1 MSQLSSPI
9 YMYYLRNPFKIFIY
23 NIAKYIVVLNCQ
35 MFIKKKKYTISLPR
49 QFFVLILK
57 NIYIL
62 VLFIIC
68 ISFSLNVIFL

>member
-35 MFIKKKKYTISLPR
+35 MFIKKKNYTISLPR
-49 QFFVLILK
+49 QIFF
-57 NIYIL
+57 
-62 VLFIIC
+62 
-68 ISFSLNVIFL
+68 

>member
-23 NIAKYIVVLNCQ
+23 NIAKYIVVLHCQ
-35 MFIKKKKYTISLPR
+35 MFIKKKKVYYFITKTI
-49 QFFVLILK
+49 FFLILK
-57 NIYIL
+57 KIYIL
-62 VLFIIC
+62 LLFIIC